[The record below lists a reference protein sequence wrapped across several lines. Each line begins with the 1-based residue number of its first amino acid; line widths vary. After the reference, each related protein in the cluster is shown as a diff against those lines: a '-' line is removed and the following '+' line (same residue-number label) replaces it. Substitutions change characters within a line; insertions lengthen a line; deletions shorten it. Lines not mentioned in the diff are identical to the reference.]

1 MNITCGTDIIEVERI
16 KKAVEKLG
24 DKFLN
29 EIYTKNE
36 IEYCESKNI
45 NKFEHYAARFAA
57 KEAIFKAISPLLNNK
72 YDLTWLDMEI
82 LNNEQGRPYANLNKE
97 KIDQKIQI
105 DISISHIKEYA
116 IANCIV
122 QIYE

>member
-16 KKAVEKLG
+16 KKAIEKLG

-29 EIYTKNE
+29 EVYTKNE

-45 NKFEHYAARFAA
+45 KKYEHYAARFAA
-57 KEAIFKAISPLLNNK
+57 KEAIFKAISPTLNNK

-82 LNNEQGRPYANLNKE
+82 FNNEQGRPYVTLNK
-97 KIDQKIQI
+97 QKINMTVEI
-105 DISISHIKEYA
+105 DISLSHIKDYA

-122 QIYE
+122 KI